1 LKPLILSL
9 SKARKQGYKG
19 NVVLGHC
26 CALSL
31 QTERTK
37 QYICN
42 ELAKLGNVFV
52 VSNPFTNLSLQ
63 DRRGTKPPLGV
74 EIPYD
79 TPRTPQWRG
88 ITLLQELRSAG
99 VTTATASD
107 NVRDYWLSSGSDYDM
122 LSVWSQTQ
130 ALCHLDTAP
139 NEGSWAD
146 IVTTNPARAMGLLGG
161 SKQAKSATATSLL
174 DVGHVADL
182 IIFPSARRAS
192 ELFARPQNDRIV
204 IRNGSIQNTVLP
216 DFVEL
221 DDLVCAS

>member
-1 LKPLILSL
+1 
-9 SKARKQGYKG
+9 
-19 NVVLGHC
+19 
-26 CALSL
+26 
-31 QTERTK
+31 
-37 QYICN
+37 
-42 ELAKLGNVFV
+42 
-52 VSNPFTNLSLQ
+52 
-63 DRRGTKPPLGV
+63 
-74 EIPYD
+74 
-79 TPRTPQWRG
+79 
-88 ITLLQELRSAG
+88 
-99 VTTATASD
+99 
-107 NVRDYWLSSGSDYDM
+107 M

-146 IVTTNPARAMGLLGG
+146 IVTTIPARAMGLLGD

-182 IIFPSARRAS
+182 IIFPGARRAS